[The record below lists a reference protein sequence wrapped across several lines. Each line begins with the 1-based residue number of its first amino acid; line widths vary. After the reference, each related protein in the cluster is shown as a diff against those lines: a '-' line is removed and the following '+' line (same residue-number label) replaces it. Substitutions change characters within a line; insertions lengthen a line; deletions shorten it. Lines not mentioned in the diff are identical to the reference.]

1 MERSFLA
8 SVRNQVVASAAS
20 EEMGERHAAAER
32 PTAARS
38 HPVAETH
45 PRVASAEQTFVAA
58 RTVAAERWRLAMGY
72 FLSHSVW
79 ELEPQALSDTAD
91 KFPSSPLRY
100 RELESSLCNT
110 GS

>member
-1 MERSFLA
+1 M
-8 SVRNQVVASAAS
+8 RNQAVASAAS

-45 PRVASAEQTFVAA
+45 PQVASVEETAVAV
-58 RTVAAERWRLAMGY
+58 RTEEAVRQEVAQGY

-79 ELEPQALSDTAD
+79 ELEPRALSDTAD
-91 KFPSSPLRY
+91 KFPSSLLRY
-100 RELESSLCNT
+100 RELEWSLCNK

>member
-1 MERSFLA
+1 L
-8 SVRNQVVASAAS
+8 VRNQAVASAAS
-20 EEMGERHAAAER
+20 AEMGERHAAAER
-32 PTAARS
+32 PTVARS

-45 PRVASAEQTFVAA
+45 PLVASVKETAVAV
-58 RTVAAERWRLAMGY
+58 RQEVVQSY

-79 ELEPQALSDTAD
+79 ELEPRALSDTAD

-100 RELESSLCNT
+100 RELEWSLCNT